1 MLNLT
6 KEDVRGFILCYI
18 ILAVLMLI
26 YNCIIG
32 FFLMVFCVGHW
43 LILYA
48 EFYPKDIC
56 AVIQTIGEVIAYGAI
71 IAITLLIPAYNY
83 YSNKVPVW

>member
-6 KEDVRGFILCYI
+6 KEDVRGFILYYI

-26 YNCIIG
+26 YNCIIS
-32 FFLMVFCVGHW
+32 FFLW